1 MPSQASEITHP
12 SSDLDPEVLIKV
24 DNVSKKFCRDFKK
37 SLWYGLKDTATDI
50 VHPTH
55 RPQDSQL
62 RPGEFWANQN
72 ISFEV
77 KRGECLGLI
86 GHNGAGKTTLLKM
99 LNGLMKPDT
108 GSIEMHG
115 RIGALI
121 ALGAGFNPILTGREN
136 VYVNGSI
143 LGLHKEEI
151 DAKLDEIIDFAEI
164 EEAMDAPVRTYSSG
178 MQVRLGFAVAVIL
191 VQPDVLLLDEVLAV
205 GDMAFTIKCL
215 NAVRQLTDRSAVVFV
230 SHNVQ
235 FVSQFCSKIMLLK
248 NGEVEL
254 FTDKVSEGIESY
266 LSACEQVIEMSGTGE
281 ATVDNEIL
289 STASRTDI
297 VEPRSVL
304 PEDSL
309 AISLTLDIAQTMH
322 EAKSGAYTGEISAEM
337 LTSIGLK
344 SVILGHSER
353 REYFGEDDALLAKKV
368 DAALANDLE
377 VIFCFGEVLEDR
389 KSGNHFSVV
398 ESQISNAIFHLEAA
412 AWSKIVLAYEPVW
425 AIGTGETATADQ
437 AQEMH
442 AFIRKTI
449 SDKYGNDIAQNVSI
463 LYGGSC
469 KPSNAKEIFSKEDF
483 ID

>member
-1 MPSQASEITHP
+1 MSHSSEIIHP
-12 SSDLDPEVLIKV
+12 SSDLDDEVLIKV
-24 DNVSKKFCRDFKK
+24 DNVSIKFCRDFKK

-50 VHPTH
+50 IHPTH

-322 EAKSGAYTGEISAEM
+322 EANVM
-337 LTSIGLK
+337 
-344 SVILGHSER
+344 
-353 REYFGEDDALLAKKV
+353 
-368 DAALANDLE
+368 
-377 VIFCFGEVLEDR
+377 
-389 KSGNHFSVV
+389 
-398 ESQISNAIFHLEAA
+398 
-412 AWSKIVLAYEPVW
+412 IVLKDNSGRPV
-425 AIGTGETATADQ
+425 ASFVTRDPSGSQLELSPGNYDCKFDIGCLGLTPGKYYFVVAVIVPNPERVC
-437 AQEMH
+437 M
-442 AFIRKTI
+442 RKEGVLPFTI
-449 SDKYGNDIAQNVSI
+449 SDTGSRGHTWAPLTRSAQAVVS
-463 LYGGSC
+463 
-469 KPSNAKEIFSKEDF
+469 SN
-483 ID
+483 

>member
-1 MPSQASEITHP
+1 MSHSSEIIHP
-12 SSDLDPEVLIKV
+12 SSDLDDEVLIKV
-24 DNVSKKFCRDFKK
+24 DNVSIKFCRDFKK

-50 VHPTH
+50 IHPTH
-55 RPQDSQL
+55 RSQDSQL

-322 EAKSGAYTGEISAEM
+322 EANVM
-337 LTSIGLK
+337 
-344 SVILGHSER
+344 
-353 REYFGEDDALLAKKV
+353 
-368 DAALANDLE
+368 
-377 VIFCFGEVLEDR
+377 
-389 KSGNHFSVV
+389 
-398 ESQISNAIFHLEAA
+398 
-412 AWSKIVLAYEPVW
+412 IVLKDNSGRPV
-425 AIGTGETATADQ
+425 ASFVTKDPSGSQLKLSPGNYDCKFDIGCLGLTPGKYYFVVAVIVPNPERVC
-437 AQEMH
+437 M
-442 AFIRKTI
+442 RKEGVLPFTI
-449 SDKYGNDIAQNVSI
+449 SDTGSRGHTWAPLTRSAQAVIS
-463 LYGGSC
+463 
-469 KPSNAKEIFSKEDF
+469 SN
-483 ID
+483 